1 MTNHYHQLVQGFSEW
16 LTLLQHHQSTID
28 GSPQKI
34 KEFLGW
40 LEIYQIS
47 SVTEIKSST
56 LSGYMDYLSQRKN
69 KRRAGGLSANYL
81 NMHITSLTQFSTY
94 LQQSREQ
101 GFILNI
107 PRYKVLSQRE
117 VLTPA
122 EINALYAAT
131 TPDAM
136 GLRDRAILGI
146 YYGCGLRR
154 SEGAALDVEDLLLRK
169 RLLYVRKGKNYRER
183 YVPVTGR
190 VFNHLL
196 EYIQLGRPCFEN
208 LGQTC
213 PALLLSRQYKRI
225 NTQSIYERV
234 LQLKE
239 KARITK
245 QIGLH
250 TLRHSIATHLLQQGM
265 KLPDISRFLGHRS
278 MESTQIYTH
287 VSAETAN
294 WR

>member
-1 MTNHYHQLVQGFSEW
+1 MTKPQYHQLIQGFTEW

-28 GSPQKI
+28 NSPQKI
-34 KEFLGW
+34 KEFLTW
-40 LEIYQIS
+40 LTAKKINRI
-47 SVTEIKSST
+47 TDITTDT
-56 LSGYMDYLSQRKN
+56 LTRYMHYLSHRKN

-94 LQQSREQ
+94 LQQSCEQ
-101 GFILNI
+101 GFIIDI
-107 PRYKVLSQRE
+107 PRYKAISQRD

-122 EINALYAAT
+122 EINTLYQAT

-169 RLLYVRKGKNYRER
+169 QLLYVRKGKNYRER

-196 EYIQLGRPCFEN
+196 EYIQLGRPCFESEN
-208 LGQTC
+208 SVTRST
-213 PALLLSRQYKRI
+213 ALLLSRHHKRI
-225 NTQSIYERV
+225 NTQSIYQRV

-239 KARITK
+239 KTNITK
-245 QIGLH
+245 QVGLH
-250 TLRHSIATHLLQQGM
+250 TLRHSIATHLLQSGM
-265 KLPDISRFLGHRS
+265 KLPDIARFLGHRS
-278 MESTQIYTH
+278 IESTQIYTH
-287 VSAETAN
+287 VIN
-294 WR
+294 DR